1 MERRDWVTLQSL
13 RPLETNMKTSPLI
26 LILVL
31 LVVGCGQ
38 LHIDEEAL
46 EETVFGKPLPNQV
59 ELHDHDAHSHDHE
72 HEGETT
78 AADMQVVLVPSELVV
93 GQNRMAVGL
102 LDGKKQMIQEAD
114 VHFQYFDLS
123 DPATPQSE
131 QEAAATVVQ
140 SPDGRTTIFAHDR
153 RFEHAGEWGLEVQ
166 ANLVDGQTAVQRIKF
181 NVTPNSNSVLPGDVA
196 PQVQT
201 PKLIDAAGD
210 FSQITS
216 AWEPNPAFYQL
227 SLDEALT
234 NGKPTVLLLA
244 TPAFCQTRFCGPA
257 YEIATT
263 LETEFG
269 DTVNFIHVEVYAG
282 LPDPS
287 QTDWTLSPV
296 MDAFGLRT
304 EPWVY
309 VMDADGQVV
318 YRAEGMFTEEEIA
331 TYLPQSR

>member
-1 MERRDWVTLQSL
+1 
-13 RPLETNMKTSPLI
+13 MKTSLII
-26 LILVL
+26 LILML
-31 LVVGCGQ
+31 LMVGCSP
-38 LHIDEEAL
+38 LALNEVAL
-46 EETVFGKPLPNQV
+46 EESIFGSPLSNRV
-59 ELHDHDAHSHDHE
+59 ALHDHDAHTHDH
-72 HEGETT
+72 HEEVTEVE
-78 AADMQVVLVPSELVV
+78 MQVVLVPSELVV

-123 DPATPQSE
+123 DPDAPQLE
-131 QEAAATVVQ
+131 QEAAATAVQ
-140 SPDGRTTIFAHDR
+140 SPDGRTTIFTHER
-153 RFEHAGEWGLEVQ
+153 RFERAGEWGLAVQ
-166 ANLVDGQTAVQRIKF
+166 AKMIDGQTAVQHIKF
-181 NVTPNSNSVLPGDVA
+181 NVTPDSDTVLPGEMA

-201 PKLIDAAGD
+201 PRLTDVAGD
-210 FSQITS
+210 FSLITS

-227 SLDEALT
+227 SLDEALS

-287 QTDWTLSPV
+287 QNDWQLSPV
-296 MDAFGLRT
+296 MAAFGLTT

-318 YRAEGMFTEEEIA
+318 YRAEGMFTEDEIEFH
-331 TYLPQSR
+331 LP